1 MPPDVRKGT
10 AIPHIWR
17 HSRKVTADKILR
29 IMSQRLLLTFYG
41 DDFTGSADVMEALAL
56 NGVRSVLFLAPP
68 SRELLA
74 EKFSDVEAIGVAGAS
89 RAMTPPQME
98 ATLPAIF
105 ASLQQ
110 LNARLFHYKVCS
122 TFDSSP
128 HIGSI
133 GQAYEIGQRIFASSF
148 VSLLVG
154 APALKRYCIFGN
166 LFAGVGAET
175 FRLDRHPMISKHPV
189 TPMNESDL
197 RLHLQQQTDARIA
210 LFDLLQLSGTMDQ
223 VHERF
228 AQVLQSQPDI
238 VLFDA
243 LDEVRLAT
251 AGRLIWESDARF
263 VIGSSGVE
271 YALAAHWQRPRVKY
285 SSAGAINQII
295 VMAGSCSTATQSQL
309 EWAEANGFASLRL
322 NATLLVDETT
332 AEAERARLRQ
342 RSLELLATGRSV
354 LLYSARGP
362 HDAEMLMSNETL
374 QERGVDE
381 LTVRAQLGAQQGVLL
396 RELLS
401 ASGVRRACIAGGDTS
416 SHVVQQLGI
425 TALELRT
432 PLAPGS
438 PLCRAY
444 ADGELDG
451 IELAMKGGQ
460 HGQPNYFESVRKGNL
475 V

>member
-1 MPPDVRKGT
+1 VR
-10 AIPHIWR
+10 P
-17 HSRKVTADKILR
+17 
-29 IMSQRLLLTFYG
+29 LLLTFYG

-56 NGVRSVLFLAPP
+56 NGVRSVLFLSPP
-68 SRELLA
+68 SPELLR
-74 EKFSDVEAIGVAGAS
+74 EKFPDVEAVGVAGAS
-89 RAMTPPQME
+89 RAMTPAQME
-98 ATLPAIF
+98 TELPAIF
-105 ASLQQ
+105 AALQS

-128 HIGSI
+128 RIGSI
-133 GQAYEIGQRIFASSF
+133 GKAYEIGQRVFASSF
-148 VSLLVG
+148 VPLLVG

-197 RLHLQQQTDARIA
+197 RLHLQQQTEALIA
-210 LFDLLQLSGTMDQ
+210 LFDVLQLNNNAD
-223 VHERF
+223 ERF
-228 AQVLQSQPDI
+228 ARLLKSQPDI
-238 VLFDA
+238 VLFDT
-243 LDEVRLAT
+243 LDESHLAT

-263 VIGSSGVE
+263 VIGSSGIE
-271 YALAAHWQRPRVKY
+271 YALAAHWQRPRVAY
-285 SSAGAINQII
+285 SSAGAVNQII
-295 VMAGSCSTATQSQL
+295 VMAGSCSTATRGQI
-309 EWAEANGFASLRL
+309 EWAESNGFASLRL
-322 NATLLVDETT
+322 NAALLVDETT

-342 RSLELLATGRSV
+342 IALEALAMGRSLV
-354 LLYSARGP
+354 LYSARGP
-362 HDAEMLMSNETL
+362 HDAEMLIGNETL
-374 QERGVDE
+374 QQHGVDE
-381 LTVRAQLGAQQGVLL
+381 LIVRAKLGAQQGLLL
-396 RELLS
+396 RELLR
-401 ASGVRRACIAGGDTS
+401 ASDLRRACIAGGDTS
-416 SHVVQQLGI
+416 SHVVQQLGL

-444 ADGELDG
+444 AEGELNG